1 MAPPETPC
9 PKDLTPDIGARC
21 WYYRTI
27 DRGSDANTAELTEH
41 VSPRHGISVAMVIGW
56 RDRWPYPVGVP
67 QADSEGAGAARAG
80 RRHEEMVA
88 MMFWDS
94 GWAWWQA
101 GLMWLAMIAF
111 WALLIWLIYA
121 LVTGAVGRG
130 RQPERDE
137 ERPGD
142 DARRILDERLAR
154 GEIKIEEYQRLRDVI
169 EGSAASRTGAGSG
182 Q

>member
-1 MAPPETPC
+1 M
-9 PKDLTPDIGARC
+9 
-21 WYYRTI
+21 
-27 DRGSDANTAELTEH
+27 
-41 VSPRHGISVAMVIGW
+41 
-56 RDRWPYPVGVP
+56 
-67 QADSEGAGAARAG
+67 
-80 RRHEEMVA
+80 
-88 MMFWDS
+88 MMFWNS

-121 LVTGAVGRG
+121 LVTGAIGRG

-137 ERPGD
+137 ERHGD

-154 GEIKIEEYQRLRDVI
+154 GEIDIEEYQRLRDVI
-169 EGSAASRTGAGSG
+169 EGRAGSRTGAGSG